1 MISDRITGS
10 SSSPYSGPNTT
21 TPLIIVKKA
30 RFDGTGTVAS
40 ISTARNV
47 VSADVVSERPIFDT
61 AAAAR
66 SPPERPAPSVST
78 NACVTCA
85 VKSTAIPTLITMH
98 VLVMAFRFS
107 PVIGIHARID
117 TSVSS
122 TTHTAINAGPSG
134 SITAS
139 TIITASADVNR
150 FSTVSLKV
158 MPTIS

>member
-66 SPPERPAPSVST
+66 SPPERPRAIRLHERVRDVCGEAPRR
-78 NACVTCA
+78 
-85 VKSTAIPTLITMH
+85 IPTLIH
-98 VLVMAFRFS
+98 
-107 PVIGIHARID
+107 HAR
-117 TSVSS
+117 
-122 TTHTAINAGPSG
+122 GW
-134 SITAS
+134 
-139 TIITASADVNR
+139 
-150 FSTVSLKV
+150 
-158 MPTIS
+158 